1 TQTIRYATQSP
12 SAQWATGTLAQL
24 KPATNATRDQT
35 TYRLYNA
42 QGQLVGEVD
51 AESYLT
57 EYQYDRAGNTET
69 IIRYASKVTYAVGN
83 PLAQIR
89 PATHPEDLMVY
100 TRYDANNRLELKQ
113 QKTLSQNGMQGLMT
127 VYTRDNVGNL
137 TSTTALDFSNFP
149 PSDRTQSKRYDL
161 QGRVIAELNG
171 EGNKAL
177 QALGS
182 SPTQAQIDNI
192 WNNYGIRYEYDAA

>member
-42 QGQLVGEVD
+42 QGQLIGEVD

-57 EYQYDRAGNTET
+57 EYTYDLGGNVLNTM
-69 IIRYASKVTYAVGN
+69 RYASKVTYTAGN
-83 PLAQIR
+83 TLGQIR
-89 PATHPEDLMVY
+89 PAASNDESQVISTA
-100 TRYDANNRLELKQ
+100 YDANNRLIAIID
-113 QKTLSQNGMQGLMT
+113 QKRNVLTSHT
-127 VYTRDNVGNL
+127 YDNVGRL
-137 TSTTALDFSNFP
+137 VSTTTVDLATYTM
-149 PSDRTQSKRYDL
+149 RTQSRRYDL

-192 WNNYGIRYEYDAA
+192 WNNYGIRYEYDAAGQ